1 MSLLTNSPF
10 VSTGPNMLSSVV
22 RRYFD
27 RKIIAMYIGGK
38 SEKNIIEMEVTN
50 SRVYS
55 NDRGATNIPDG
66 VHRHYVLLSG
76 NIIQELGF
84 DYYRESP
91 NNKIRIIYWP
101 NKFGSRVPLDGPIKI
116 KSIAGVDVDCPWYNT
131 PQDIARG

>member
-38 SEKNIIEMEVTN
+38 SEENIIEMEVTN

-55 NDRGATNIPDG
+55 NERIPNIPVG

-76 NIIQELGF
+76 GVIGELGF

-91 NNKIRIIYWP
+91 NNKIRMIYWP
-101 NKFGSRVPLDGPIKI
+101 NKFGSREPLDGPIKI
-116 KSIAGVDVDCPWYNT
+116 KSIAGIDVDCPWYNT